1 MSRGA
6 GFHWSPD
13 SYQIKGEIYTYIP
26 PTPLPFVHKAI
37 EENILRG
44 AEEEAKQ
51 ADLML
56 SLGTTM
62 RVTPACDLVLM
73 GREPLQLVI
82 VNRQCTGFDEVCGR
96 EGRDRE
102 SLVRVFGDCD
112 HVMREV
118 MELLLTQQE
127 REEWEAHREER
138 REEYQRL
145 RGRLWS
151 SC

>member
-1 MSRGA
+1 
-6 GFHWSPD
+6 
-13 SYQIKGEIYTYIP
+13 
-26 PTPLPFVHKAI
+26 
-37 EENILRG
+37 
-44 AEEEAKQ
+44 
-51 ADLML
+51 ML

-96 EGRDRE
+96 QGGDGE
-102 SLVRVFGDCD
+102 SLFGNCD

-138 REEYQRL
+138 REE
-145 RGRLWS
+145 
-151 SC
+151 